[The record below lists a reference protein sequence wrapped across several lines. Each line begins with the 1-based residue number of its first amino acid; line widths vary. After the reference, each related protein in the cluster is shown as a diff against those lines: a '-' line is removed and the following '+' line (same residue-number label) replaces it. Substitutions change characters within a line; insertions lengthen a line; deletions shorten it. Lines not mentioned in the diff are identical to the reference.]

1 MAYNTK
7 YILNFCNRDLIPM
20 RIEIQLKDYVGEAFI
35 LVNDDDYLI
44 DDEGRFVVT
53 NIDGTYDP
61 DRDKNPIEATG
72 APFNMT
78 YANDFGE
85 KRGTIRA
92 THVDMQF
99 FENNLFNI
107 DDLAT
112 SDETELQVVF
122 YYDNAVEW
130 IGYVTP
136 DFFNVEITEN
146 PVISLTA
153 SDRIGILKDVPYYV
167 EDFYTDDRVS
177 LLSIFVKA
185 IKETGLDI
193 PINVACRM
201 YCQQFPD
208 YGSDEDFG
216 SYEYSNYLAETYVS
230 ELRFVTDEE
239 NQETMSCYDVLKR
252 IMDQCNCLL
261 TQYKGE
267 WWVVNKFDMELG
279 ESTRFIYNSEGV
291 YQSIER
297 ITFGEEHL
305 SLIDTGGQRTLIPA
319 GAKNTYLLSHG
330 DNIIYP
336 KNSRILSDELVIS
349 SAPKWTSSQSIALD
363 QFDMSIPTLYNLTGT
378 VKDSYENEF
387 RVLTVR
393 SSQITTIANDSSNF
407 LVVPPT
413 VPANTW
419 ILSSDEF
426 KVVTVDGKK
435 STFKFSA
442 EVINKPNTAVMIG
455 LFMKIKNTSTD
466 QYEYF
471 LARRYASAQE
481 GRAVDYTDEYW
492 FYKINFTSD
501 ENLLAIPIYKKGNT
515 ENIGIASSY
524 KHEFEMS
531 IAAGQGQA
539 DLDLNDAFFFIRIY
553 PNVAYKKGA
562 DGGSNPAYNGELEVV
577 HSKIKS
583 VSIDFLSDN
592 QTPTGTI
599 FESRIDG
606 KFTKPVDSVDVLFGD
621 FQEEG
626 QNGFFYRY
634 REDSLSI
641 QYNVYGERLKDWFTP
656 NDSELNPML
665 VHTLRQQT
673 KMYGRAHDELAIGFD
688 LNRINPFARYAIRC
702 KSEKYILVN
711 PEDEYLQDGE
721 GAYIT
726 TTIGKYLNIKR
737 FIFVEGT
744 IDYLR
749 SHFSGKLAQV
759 RTNDVD
765 SVEYIYSYF
774 GNN

>member
-20 RIEIQLKDYVGEAFI
+20 RIEIQIKDYVGEAFI

-53 NIDGTYDP
+53 NIDGSYDP
-61 DRDKNPIEATG
+61 DRDQNPIEATG
-72 APFNMT
+72 APFNLT
-78 YANDFGE
+78 YTNDFGE

-92 THVDMQF
+92 THTDMQF

-112 SDETELQVVF
+112 SDETELRVVF
-122 YYDNAVEW
+122 YYDNVIEW

-153 SDRIGILKDVPYYV
+153 SDRIGILKDVAYTV
-167 EDFYTDDRVS
+167 EDFYTNERVS

-185 IKETGLDI
+185 IKETDLDL

-201 YCQQFPD
+201 FCDQFPEKT
-208 YGSDEDFG
+208 GVSGFESF
-216 SYEYSNYLAETYVS
+216 ELSNYLQDTYVS

-239 NQETMSCYDVLKR
+239 NEETMNCYDVLRR

-267 WWVVNKFDMELG
+267 WWVLNKFDMELG
-279 ESTRFIYNSEGV
+279 ESIHFRYDSDGV
-291 YQSIER
+291 FQSVER
-297 ITFGEEHL
+297 IKFGEEHF

-319 GAKNTYLLSHG
+319 GAKNTYLLQHG

-336 KNSRILSDELVIS
+336 KNSRILSDVQVIS
-349 SAPKWTSSQSIALD
+349 GAPKWTSSQPIASD
-363 QFDMSIPTLYNLTGT
+363 QFDISIPTLYNLNGT
-378 VKDSYENEF
+378 VKDGYDNEF
-387 RVLTVR
+387 RVLTVMA
-393 SSQITTIANDSSNF
+393 SQITTLANDYSNF
-407 LVVPPT
+407 HAVPPT

-426 KVVTVDGKK
+426 KVVTVNGKK

-442 EVINKPNTAVMIG
+442 EVISKPNTAVMIG

-471 LARRYASAQE
+471 LARRYANTQS
-481 GRAVDYTDEYW
+481 GRAVDYTNEYW
-492 FYKINFTSD
+492 FHKINFTSD
-501 ENLLAIPIYKKGNT
+501 ETLSVIPIYKKGDT

-562 DGGSNPAYNGELEVV
+562 DGGSNPAYNNELTTIL
-577 HSKIKS
+577 SKIKS

-621 FQEEG
+621 FQEVG

-641 QYNVYGERLKDWFTP
+641 QYNVYGERLKDWFTS
-656 NDSELNPML
+656 NDSELNSML

-688 LNRINPFARYAIRC
+688 MNRINPFAQYAIRC

-721 GAYIT
+721 GTYIM
-726 TTIGKYLNIKR
+726 TTIGKYLNNKR
-737 FIFVEGT
+737 FVFVEGT

-749 SHFSGKLAQV
+749 SHFSGKLAQI